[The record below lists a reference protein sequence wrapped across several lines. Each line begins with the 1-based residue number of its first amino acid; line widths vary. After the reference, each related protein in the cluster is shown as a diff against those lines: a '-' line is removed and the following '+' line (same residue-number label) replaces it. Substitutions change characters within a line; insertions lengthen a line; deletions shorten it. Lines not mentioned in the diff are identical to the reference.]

1 MKNGGLKVKK
11 HKKLIIAVIILL
23 VVGAGVFGF
32 IKTRTGGGVQVT
44 TVLVNQEPMV
54 VKVFATGRV
63 KTLAE
68 ETLFAPFTGMVADLP
83 VEAGDQV
90 EEGQVLISFDT
101 DELVRKIREA
111 ETRLKVEEAN
121 LTKIQAGPREE
132 ELDKARLRLEQA
144 ETGLANA
151 KKRLERL
158 ESLFEAGATT
168 AENLEGAKQEVINQ
182 EYAFLI
188 AQKDYEILT
197 RGEQPEVLEAME
209 AQKREAENTLLA
221 LKEQLEKGEVKSSM
235 AGTVLDVLVNPGQMV
250 TQGSPLVI
258 VGDLNRL
265 IVEVN
270 IGEGDSREL
279 ALGQTVEISG
289 TSFAG
294 TYTGTVSKI
303 APAGKLVSG
312 SQPQTVIPVEIDVEG
327 NPPIKPGVSA
337 EVNIVTIEHPDAL
350 VLPYEAVI
358 EDEEGQEWV
367 FVVQEGKVEKRQVT
381 MGVGNELYR
390 EVLSGVSAGE
400 EVVINPPELEDQA
413 EVTVV
418 PKAGGS
424 GR

>member
-312 SQPQTVIPVEIDVEG
+312 SQPQTVIPVEIAVEG